1 MSDAPPADASR
12 PSVPEEPEALLPPE
26 EGHRLY
32 SEPFEAERGSGGFSR
47 APRGVPGSDELFASA
62 RALLESVTLG
72 KYLEG
77 REARRSDPERV
88 TTLDVTTTADE
99 ALRDLAKTGAHGAPL
114 VDRDRRAF
122 LGFVDVDDLL
132 SGFFAHVERA
142 VPPPSMPSSKFAE
155 SFARDEGRRRWIAG
169 VDKTSLASAVEAFT
183 TSTLADLRRLRAG
196 NEDGRMVYRGA
207 RDASLLELARSGFLR
222 AVAKPAVPS
231 APTTEVSPEVST
243 RSFAAPSTVADVPAR
258 ATSCHRVATYR
269 LKLDAEWRDDAMV
282 VDAVVSQWDL
292 CRFLRDR
299 YAEKKEKSH
308 PVVRDEKRETT
319 KTDAFHASLRE
330 LGMVSDDDDDKRTPG
345 CDSHQRVVTVTL
357 RTSVLEAFS
366 KMRAAGVLCVGV
378 TSGEW
383 PGQGR
388 SPLVGVVTATDFRV
402 AFCGPGETRRLPDWV
417 AGELLGS
424 VDAFLYRI
432 RTVRLFW
439 ERRATRG
446 STTENDERFSP
457 SATPATTYL
466 HSMRR
471 DATFFEAVD
480 ALVSNRTHHVF
491 VVDSFH
497 GNAVRVVTP
506 ADVLRAICAPGRSA
520 LGWRY
525 RERGEGGEGGE
536 KKAFA
541 DGVRMTDEGDT
552 QMGFAGRFDD
562 EM

>member
-12 PSVPEEPEALLPPE
+12 PSVPQEPEALLPPS

-32 SEPFEAERGSGGFSR
+32 SDPFEAERGSGGFSR

-72 KYLEG
+72 EHLEG

-99 ALRDLAKTGAHGAPL
+99 ALRLLAKTGAHGAPL

-142 VPPPSMPSSKFAE
+142 VPPPSMPSNANVL
-155 SFARDEGRRRWIAG
+155 DEGRRRWIAG

-183 TSTLADLRRLRAG
+183 TSALTDLRRLRAG

-222 AVAKPAVPS
+222 AVAKPAAS
-231 APTTEVSPEVST
+231 APTTEVSPSTT

-258 ATSCHRVATYR
+258 ATTCHRVATYR
-269 LKLDAEWRDDAMV
+269 LRLDAEWRDDAMV

-299 YAEKKEKSH
+299 YAEKKKKSH
-308 PVVRDEKRETT
+308 PLRDSREKT

-330 LGMVSDDDDDKRTPG
+330 LGMVSDDDDDKR
-345 CDSHQRVVTVTL
+345 HQRVVTVTL

-366 KMRAAGVLCVGV
+366 KMRAAGVSCAGV
-378 TSGEW
+378 TSGAW

-471 DATFFEAVD
+471 DSTFLETVD

-525 RERGEGGEGGE
+525 RERGERGEGGE